1 MTRALLPP
9 GSLLAERFRV
19 TSDQLGDELRVI
31 DARDERSAAQQ
42 RVRVIVVETPLG
54 AAEIESAVRR
64 SQRYAVGV
72 SGHAE
77 LLAVFA
83 LEPGRVALAYAVG
96 DARLLD
102 EGSELAD
109 SELAA
114 GVERAL
120 GPLHEQGMAHG
131 GLRRELVGRT
141 SDGGVIVLGFGL
153 AQALGRAAAPSS
165 DRSAISALSG
175 QPATEPSV
183 VPEPPAEIAPEPA
196 SEPAPLANA
205 PPLPAPPL
213 RTTIS
218 EAPARSRWLG
228 PLLLV
233 VGALV
238 MIAGV
243 ATTYVFARRLPPA
256 PGATLPAP
264 ALPAPPPATI
274 MPLPPPQP
282 EASEAAPVAPPAVA
296 HDGSEHR
303 APLSPPVR
311 SSAPAPHADALV
323 PVEAQPTW
331 GPAQA
336 PVTVTLF
343 ADLECPHTRALLPV
357 LLRLKTE
364 LGDDLRWVF
373 RHRPLSQ
380 HAEGEQAARLLAA
393 VFEELGPG
401 VFWKLVSEL
410 GADPE
415 SPAPELIAEWLE
427 KSGIDA
433 ARRAELEALP
443 AARARVEA
451 DLALGAQLF
460 VRATPALFVNGRR
473 LEGFQPQSALAA
485 AVGRERQAGLF
496 ALLGGT
502 PADEIYVQ
510 RTRRNLIN
518 VGDDPP
524 ERACVLE
531 HGAPARGPAN
541 APLTIV
547 HFCAYE
553 SAYCQQAEPSLAAL
567 LARHPRDVRIVWHD
581 FPIVPD
587 GDGRTAAN
595 FALAARKAGGDR
607 AFWLVHRAL
616 LDARAAVEAPALGKV
631 VKELGMDANVLLSAA
646 RSREHDQ
653 SIKADIELGK
663 KLAVSG
669 VPTSFING
677 RRKDGL
683 LSAAEL
689 EALVA
694 EELPLARRVAQAGR
708 GSVSELVCAARGAR

>member
-1 MTRALLPP
+1 MTAAVLPP

-19 TSDQLGDELRVI
+19 TSDRPGDDLRVI

-42 RVRVIVVETPLG
+42 RVRLIVVESATAP
-54 AAEIESAVRR
+54 AEIESAVRR

-83 LEPGRVALAYAVG
+83 FEAGQVALAYAIG
-96 DARLLD
+96 DARMLD
-102 EGSELAD
+102 EEVAGGELA
-109 SELAA
+109 S

-131 GLRRELVGRT
+131 WLRAELVGCK
-141 SDGGVIVLGFGL
+141 SDGGAIVLGFGL
-153 AQALGRAAAPSS
+153 AQALGRSASPAS
-165 DRSAISALSG
+165 DASAIAALTGS
-175 QPATEPSV
+175 PAEPST
-183 VPEPPAEIAPEPA
+183 VPEPAPEMLG
-196 SEPAPLANA
+196 PAPELPPPPAA
-205 PPLPAPPL
+205 PPV
-213 RTTIS
+213 RRHGS
-218 EAPARSRWLG
+218 EAPARGRAWLG
-228 PLLLV
+228 PLLLS

-243 ATTYVFARRLPPA
+243 ATTYVVSRRLPAA
-256 PGATLPAP
+256 PGATLSVPAP
-264 ALPAPPPATI
+264 AAPPPPAVVTPI
-274 MPLPPPQP
+274 PPAPEASQAPPPLPPP
-282 EASEAAPVAPPAVA
+282 ASAQN
-296 HDGSEHR
+296 GSEHA

-311 SSAPAPHADALV
+311 SSAPAAHADALV

-343 ADLECPHTRALLPV
+343 ADLECPHTRALLPG

-393 VFEELGPG
+393 VHEKLGPG

-410 GADPE
+410 GADTE
-415 SPAPELIAEWLE
+415 SPAPDLIAEWLE

-433 ARRAELEALP
+433 VRRAELEALP

-451 DLALGAQLF
+451 DLALAAQLF

-496 ALLGGT
+496 ALLAGT
-502 PADEIYVQ
+502 PPDDVYVQ
-510 RTRRNLIN
+510 RTKRNLIN
-518 VGDDPP
+518 VGEDPP
-524 ERACVLE
+524 ERACVFE
-531 HGAPARGPAN
+531 HAAPARGPAN
-541 APLTIV
+541 APLSIV

-553 SAYCQQAEPSLAAL
+553 SAYCQQAEPALAAL
-567 LARHPRDVRIVWHD
+567 LARHPRDVRILWHS

-587 GDGRTAAN
+587 GEGRTAAN

-616 LDARAAVEAPALGKV
+616 LDARAAVEAPALAKV
-631 VKELGMDANVLLSAA
+631 VKELGMDAEGLLSAA

-653 SIKADIELGK
+653 SVKADIELGK
-663 KLAVSG
+663 KLAVTG

-683 LSAAEL
+683 LTTAEL
-689 EALVA
+689 EGLVN
-694 EELPLARRVAQAGR
+694 EELALARRVTQAGR
-708 GSVSELVCAARGAR
+708 GSISEIVCAARGAR